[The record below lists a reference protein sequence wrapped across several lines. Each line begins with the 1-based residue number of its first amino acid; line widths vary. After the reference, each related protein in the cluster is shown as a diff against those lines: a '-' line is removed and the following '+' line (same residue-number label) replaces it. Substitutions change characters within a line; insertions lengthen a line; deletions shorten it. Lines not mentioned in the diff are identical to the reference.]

1 MFPAR
6 KENLAA
12 EAERVLLV
20 FPVNLDL
27 TDLVDL
33 LEEPDLPVQLES
45 PVPVVKGVRWVLHS
59 KDSQEKRVNPVH
71 LELLERDQDTVLTSE
86 RKIFSLDRKEIVVVG
101 DKKVK
106 WVKRVI
112 PVVLDRGASM
122 VKRDKRDSK
131 EKSDLLD
138 LRELKSESQAHQD
151 WMDSTVKKETQDF
164 VVTPEE
170 TE

>member
-45 PVPVVKGVRWVLHS
+45 PVPVVTEVRWVLHS
-59 KDSQEKRVNPVH
+59 KDSQEKRVNQASRGNKEPNHQRLRISLPV
-71 LELLERDQDTVLTSE
+71 LLDP
-86 RKIFSLDRKEIVVVG
+86 KEIVVVG

-138 LRELKSESQAHQD
+138 LRELKSESQAHQG